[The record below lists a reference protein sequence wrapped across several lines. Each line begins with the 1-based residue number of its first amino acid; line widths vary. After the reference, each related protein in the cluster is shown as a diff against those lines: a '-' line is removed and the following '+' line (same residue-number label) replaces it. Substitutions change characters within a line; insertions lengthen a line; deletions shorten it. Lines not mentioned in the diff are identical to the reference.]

1 MNVQGPPC
9 TTFALPDRIP
19 LKKHIVCW
27 ARDPKRVQ
35 FKESGPLYST
45 KNADFTKELQ
55 CKVDFFVKTE
65 NSKNP
70 DVQARKTKFETT
82 FS

>member
-1 MNVQGPPC
+1 M
-9 TTFALPDRIP
+9 P
-19 LKKHIVCW
+19 LGK
-27 ARDPKRVQ
+27 Q
-35 FKESGPLYST
+35 FKDAGPLYST

-55 CKVDFFVKTE
+55 YKVDFFVKTE
-65 NSKNP
+65 NPENP